1 MQSIKDVQKYAKQIR
16 FWYSVFLGV
25 FTVVVGIL
33 FIVQAAIIYYDGISP
48 DHVGDIYSREIVGKH
63 LSYIAVPVW
72 MWVAF
77 VIVGAILF
85 AVLHAEEKKLPP
97 YKNDY
102 KTLARLRARVPAD
115 RAGALQKSQN
125 IRLYVRIG
133 AAAFCLLSAIM
144 SAVYLFNSSHFP
156 SENLNAEILKMLR
169 HVLPWIA
176 ASFVVVVGVAIF
188 EGISVKREL
197 DSVKTVLKETGG
209 GVKPAPAEEVTVGFK
224 GFLNKVNKA
233 LHTER
238 ARLVARIIVGT
249 VAVVFIGVGIWNGG
263 MGDVLIKAI
272 NICTECIG
280 LG

>member
-1 MQSIKDVQKYAKQIR
+1 MQSIKDVRKYAKQIR

-33 FIVQAAIIYYDGISP
+33 FIVQAAIIYYDGISEG
-48 DHVGDIYSREIVGKH
+48 HVGDIYSREIVGKH
-63 LSYIAVPVW
+63 LAYIAVPVW

-77 VIVGAILF
+77 VVIGAILF
-85 AVLHAEEKKLPP
+85 AALPAEEKKLSP

-102 KTLARLRARVPAD
+102 KTLVRLRARVPAE
-115 RAGALQKSQN
+115 RLGAIRKSQN

-133 AAAFCLLSAIM
+133 AAAFCVLAAIM
-144 SAVYLFNSSHFP
+144 SAVYLFDASHFP

-169 HVLPWIA
+169 YVLPWIA
-176 ASFVVVVGVAIF
+176 ASFAVVVGVAVF
-188 EGISVKREL
+188 EGIGVKHEL
-197 DSVKTVLKETGG
+197 NTVKAALKETGG
-209 GVKPAPAEEVTVGFK
+209 VKPVAEEEITVGFK
-224 GFLNKVNKA
+224 GFLNKVSKA

-238 ARLVARIIVGT
+238 ARLVARIVVGA